1 MAEDKAKNDED
12 EGIKRLY
19 WDIVV
24 LLAPWLPRDH
34 VTKLFSES
42 LEMTKVDNAT
52 IQKKAW
58 RIMEQIAAAD
68 NEICKTVMDD
78 SISLIVEQMMVT
90 LSSCAASAR
99 KPRLQLLGTILHR
112 IENTEFLKK
121 ITTELVICTKD
132 HNAISRALAFKLLS
146 GICQKLV
153 DENTASKEEGIL
165 EFFQIILQ
173 GLTGTPIMVS
183 CALNV
188 LTCTMFEFRTLI
200 PDAVHAMILEN
211 VLLLMTSAAREILK
225 STVSFLITLTKTL
238 SAEGL
243 APHLERILTAVV
255 NWKPETRNPF
265 RLKVRRL
272 LERLVKKFGFDI
284 VQKFIPD
291 KSPIAKMLANAK
303 KIQKRNERKKEE
315 NRNENDDDDEDEEEL
330 GPAENL
336 EDLIKETDS
345 EEESDEEVE
354 KKQKRKKK
362 RRLEP
367 MIEEEGDDVQDMLS
381 PAFVGNLTTKKN
393 KKGQHPI
400 LVNYTPKGTSVSKE
414 RRAEDDDE
422 IGTAPDG
429 RIIVRELK
437 NKKVDVDMLSSDEE
451 GGIPENIK
459 GTLRISDQKVSQGLP
474 LS

>member
-165 EFFQIILQ
+165 EFFQIIL
-173 GLTGTPIMVS
+173 
-183 CALNV
+183 
-188 LTCTMFEFRTLI
+188 
-200 PDAVHAMILEN
+200 
-211 VLLLMTSAAREILK
+211 
-225 STVSFLITLTKTL
+225 
-238 SAEGL
+238 
-243 APHLERILTAVV
+243 
-255 NWKPETRNPF
+255 
-265 RLKVRRL
+265 
-272 LERLVKKFGFDI
+272 
-284 VQKFIPD
+284 
-291 KSPIAKMLANAK
+291 
-303 KIQKRNERKKEE
+303 
-315 NRNENDDDDEDEEEL
+315 
-330 GPAENL
+330 
-336 EDLIKETDS
+336 
-345 EEESDEEVE
+345 
-354 KKQKRKKK
+354 
-362 RRLEP
+362 
-367 MIEEEGDDVQDMLS
+367 
-381 PAFVGNLTTKKN
+381 
-393 KKGQHPI
+393 
-400 LVNYTPKGTSVSKE
+400 
-414 RRAEDDDE
+414 
-422 IGTAPDG
+422 
-429 RIIVRELK
+429 
-437 NKKVDVDMLSSDEE
+437 
-451 GGIPENIK
+451 
-459 GTLRISDQKVSQGLP
+459 
-474 LS
+474 